1 MSRILITKVVDNE
14 IKIERGLNLS
24 TGVVGGVIKTGTD
37 YEILMSIVSG
47 KKINTNAQ
55 GYISVALL
63 IYYGH
68 VLIGPTTDNKRNRI
82 VDHQIH
88 LA

>member
-47 KKINTNAQ
+47 KKINTNA
-55 GYISVALL
+55 
-63 IYYGH
+63 
-68 VLIGPTTDNKRNRI
+68 
-82 VDHQIH
+82 
-88 LA
+88 